1 MKNKWEKKRFKL
13 ENRFIYFST
22 VCHSLIALDI
32 FAQFDSDDLFL
43 RAVNM
48 SVLFHLLYAAHPH
61 RWSTSIF
68 TDFYKSS
75 RNFAPCP
82 FSFAH
87 LLSHSLVE
95 LLDIQILFYLALSH
109 TCMHCQS
116 IIYTIHAG
124 TSSFAWNA
132 HETSWISLSLSYS
145 FAHKDLCASGSQP
158 AIESNLFSYLI
169 YDFII
174 SFHFQH
180 SIRNLLSYFFLF
192 HVFVCSISRFNE
204 GTAHLILS

>member
-1 MKNKWEKKRFKL
+1 MPAFTSHLSPYKFKIQVHFTRKHTQSKESERNMKNKWEKKRFKL

-132 HETSWISLSLSYS
+132 HETSWISLSLSLLLIRTQR
-145 FAHKDLCASGSQP
+145 FMCIRQP
-158 AIESNLFSYLI
+158 ASYWIQPLLLFNLWFY
-169 YDFII
+169 Y
-174 SFHFQH
+174 
-180 SIRNLLSYFFLF
+180 
-192 HVFVCSISRFNE
+192 
-204 GTAHLILS
+204 

>member
-1 MKNKWEKKRFKL
+1 MPAFTSHLSPYKFKIQVHFTRKHTQSKESERNMKNKWEKKRFKL
-13 ENRFIYFST
+13 DNRFIYFST

-132 HETSWISLSLSYS
+132 HETSWISLSLSLLL
-145 FAHKDLCASGSQP
+145 FRTQRFMCIRQP
-158 AIESNLFSYLI
+158 ASYWIQPLLLFNLWFY
-169 YDFII
+169 Y
-174 SFHFQH
+174 
-180 SIRNLLSYFFLF
+180 
-192 HVFVCSISRFNE
+192 
-204 GTAHLILS
+204 